1 MRRHEKA
8 PQRAQRTEGL
18 SNGAPLS
25 GLTAHFRPFASGG
38 PCTLSRQR
46 YSYQRLAAR
55 IWISARFVLDPRI
68 EACSS
73 HPVSLRPDRAVT
85 FWDVM
90 SLRGFVMDHG
100 GMRDG

>member
-38 PCTLSRQR
+38 PMRGDGPL
-46 YSYQRLAAR
+46 
-55 IWISARFVLDPRI
+55 
-68 EACSS
+68 
-73 HPVSLRPDRAVT
+73 PVSCNRTPNVVT
-85 FWDVM
+85 VDIT
-90 SLRGFVMDHG
+90 
-100 GMRDG
+100 RDSPLLSFLPHTVCHLCYDGALHAYGS